1 MQPSA
6 RFTTCAIAVVCLMF
20 TQLNGRML
28 AQDYASGQRIVSA
41 DNDSQSSDE
50 QVEQVSS
57 TNRQSQDVPASVS
70 NVAQNA
76 PANQAAA
83 QQTTP
88 TDINKKQGKS
98 VKKWILI
105 GVGAAAAFTVV
116 FFMTKSQPEPQV
128 SIGMPSVGMPQ

>member
-1 MQPSA
+1 
-6 RFTTCAIAVVCLMF
+6 MF

-76 PANQAAA
+76 PANQAPA